1 MASRTRLPPP
11 TTLSTLTT
19 LTTRRLPSSSYLPL
33 QTANQFFSEHHHRP
47 FSSTSTTSSPSKYY
61 PPRVPPKPLY
71 STTPPAISYLPPPSN
86 DPTQHAVPSP
96 PPHEASLRDA
106 SSIFT
111 QQPPHFL
118 YSASKFLQVPPNSHT
133 PEICLLGRSNVGKS
147 TLINAL
153 AGVGGQAAARAH
165 GLKAR
170 SSGLAI
176 TSKIS
181 GSTKSMNAYGFGVPT
196 KAQRQ
201 MALER
206 AAELKRER
214 ELAQKLTAGRRGSRA
229 ERRGVVHEP
238 PPQFRL
244 IVVDMPG
251 YGLGSQKWWG
261 LEIEKY
267 LRRRVMLKGAVL
279 LIDAVAGV
287 KDADRQVM
295 ELLRDCG
302 VRTAVVLTKADKL
315 RKKEE
320 GLEAEEVEMHAE
332 ARVEGVCLD
341 VWDELRAVERVSL
354 TWLEGAEKG
363 WEKEIWVT
371 SAGDVDVRG
380 DGAGV
385 VGARWAVCRM
395 AGLVEDNRVLKP
407 VVTPLTAPSKI
418 VRFEDL
424 QFGTAPA
431 TPKEEPS
438 DSGTA
443 SDAEASS

>member
-1 MASRTRLPPP
+1 MAKRTRLPPP
-11 TTLSTLTT
+11 VTLSSLGPR
-19 LTTRRLPSSSYLPL
+19 RRLPSRPCLQPLLATSSQLPPS
-33 QTANQFFSEHHHRP
+33 QQSQHHRQHRC
-47 FSSTSTTSSPSKYY
+47 FSCTSAASSPSKYY
-61 PPRVPPKPLY
+61 PPRVPPQPVY
-71 STTPPAISYLPPPSN
+71 SRSPPAISYLPPPSN
-86 DPTQHAVPSP
+86 DPAQRAVPSP
-96 PPHEASLRDA
+96 APHEISLREA
-106 SSIFT
+106 SSVFT
-111 QQPPHFL
+111 QQAPHFL
-118 YSASKFLQVPPNSHT
+118 YSASKFLQVPPNTHT

-153 AGVGGQAAARAH
+153 AGVGGQAASRAH

-170 SSGLAI
+170 ASGLAI

-201 MALER
+201 AALER
-206 AAELKRER
+206 AAALKRER
-214 ELAQKLTAGRRGSRA
+214 ELERRLTAGGSGSRK

-244 IVVDMPG
+244 VVVDMPG
-251 YGLGSQKWWG
+251 YGLGSQQWWG

-267 LRRRVMLKGAVL
+267 LRRRRMLKGAVL

-287 KDADRQVM
+287 KDADRRVM

-315 RKKEE
+315 RKTE
-320 GLEAEEVEMHAE
+320 GLEADEVEMHAE

-341 VWDELRAVERVSL
+341 VWDELRSVERGSL
-354 TWLEGAEKG
+354 TWLEGAPKG
-363 WEKEIWVT
+363 WDKEIWVT
-371 SAGDVDVRG
+371 SAGDVDVKG

-407 VVTPLTAPSKI
+407 VMTPLTAPPKI

-424 QFGTAPA
+424 QLGTAPA
-431 TPKEEPS
+431 TTPKEQDE
-438 DSGTA
+438 
-443 SDAEASS
+443 E